1 MDNCDPCFIKSCKNC
16 TYRRKKMR
24 NPFTYVTIVWIFIA
38 LAFIGLVYYLGFA
51 DITNLN

>member
-1 MDNCDPCFIKSCKNC
+1 MEEINQECDECHSPNCK
-16 TYRRKKMR
+16 RGKKMN
-24 NPFTYVTIVWIFIA
+24 NPITQIIWILIV